1 MEDAIIHLLEMRSYH
16 SLFTVCM
23 CVCVTQWENFTCE
36 SLEYISLHGGV
47 GKIMTYAALHFTT
60 MHCTQHYSTHFT
72 LCGYER
78 VFFCLADSV
87 CVCVCVCVCVFL

>member
-78 VFFCLADSV
+78 VFCLLD
-87 CVCVCVCVCVFL
+87 